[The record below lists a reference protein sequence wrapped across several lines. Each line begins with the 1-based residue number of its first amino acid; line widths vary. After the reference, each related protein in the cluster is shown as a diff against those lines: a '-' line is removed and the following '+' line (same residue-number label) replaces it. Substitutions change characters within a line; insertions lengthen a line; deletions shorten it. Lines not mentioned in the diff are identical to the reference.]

1 MIRFVKKH
9 FFSIAIAAVIF
20 YLSTATG
27 KALPQMPPM
36 PYLDKVVH
44 IIMYMVLAGTL
55 VWEQRKPSNKSDGIL
70 RLRSVTKPA
79 MTAVTIAL
87 PILYGGL
94 LELLQEYFF
103 PPRTGDWWDFL
114 ADIAGV
120 LWGVLICLNC
130 DLFDFSDYSEK
141 NKKIKS

>member
-1 MIRFVKKH
+1 
-9 FFSIAIAAVIF
+9 
-20 YLSTATG
+20 
-27 KALPQMPPM
+27 MPPM

-55 VWEQRKPSNKSDGIL
+55 VWEQARIANPRRQEPSNKPNGIL

-103 PPRTGDWWDFL
+103 PPRTGDWLDFL

-120 LWGVLICLNC
+120 LLGVLICLNC